1 MLKIKYILDNGLQ
14 GKKEVM
20 VLLLIVKEMYHCQ
33 KIWKEDQGIK
43 QVITKMDMD
52 KVIHFYDL
60 IIIFVFKN

>member
-20 VLLLIVKEMYHCQ
+20 VLLLIVKKMYHCW

-43 QVITKMDMD
+43 
-52 KVIHFYDL
+52 
-60 IIIFVFKN
+60 

>member
-20 VLLLIVKEMYHCQ
+20 VLLLIVKEMYHCW
-33 KIWKEDQGIK
+33 KIWKEDQRIK
-43 QVITKMDMD
+43 QVITKIDMN

>member
-20 VLLLIVKEMYHCQ
+20 VLLLIVKEMYHCW
-33 KIWKEDQGIK
+33 KIWKEDQRIK

>member
-33 KIWKEDQGIK
+33 KIWKEDQRIK
-43 QVITKMDMD
+43 QVITKMDMN

>member
-20 VLLLIVKEMYHCQ
+20 VLLLIVKEMYHCW
-33 KIWKEDQGIK
+33 KTWKEDQRIK